1 MRIIGLDMGERR
13 VGVALSDPSGT
24 VATPL
29 VVLDAKKV
37 LGDGRDVQRLIDEYE
52 ADLIVIGLPLSM
64 DGSEGPQ
71 AAGVRAAGERL
82 ARFLP
87 VPIVYHDERLSSSQ
101 ARRSMSAAGVSDKAK
116 RGSIDMVAAC
126 LFLQSFLDGR
136 RDCAEKVDGL

>member
-1 MRIIGLDMGERR
+1 M
-13 VGVALSDPSGT
+13 GVAVSDPSGS

-37 LGDGRDVQRLIDEYE
+37 LGDGGEVRRLVEDYE
-52 ADLIVIGLPLSM
+52 AELIVIGLPLSM

-71 AAGVRAAGERL
+71 AASVRAVGVRL

-87 VPIVYHDERLSSSQ
+87 IPVVYHDERLSSSQ

-116 RGSIDMVAAC
+116 RGSIDMVAAS

-136 RDCAEKVDGL
+136 RSAAENDDAQ

>member
-1 MRIIGLDMGERR
+1 M
-13 VGVALSDPSGT
+13 GVAVSDPSGS

-37 LGDGRDVQRLIDEYE
+37 LGDGGEVRRLVEDYE
-52 ADLIVIGLPLSM
+52 AELIVIGLPLSM

-71 AAGVRAAGERL
+71 AASVRAVGVRL

-87 VPIVYHDERLSSSQ
+87 IPVVYHDERLSSSQ

-116 RGSIDMVAAC
+116 RGSIDMVAAS

-136 RDCAEKVDGL
+136 RNAAENDDVQ

>member
-1 MRIIGLDMGERR
+1 MRIIGLDIGEKR

-37 LGDGRDVQRLIDEYE
+37 LGDGRDVRGLIDDYE

-71 AAGVRAAGERL
+71 AARVRAVGERL

-87 VPIVYHDERLSSSQ
+87 VRIVYHDERLSSSQ

-126 LFLQSFLDGR
+126 LFLQSFLDAR
-136 RDCAEKVDGL
+136 RDSAEKVDGL

>member
-1 MRIIGLDMGERR
+1 MRVIGLDIGEKR
-13 VGVALSDPSGT
+13 VGVAVSDPTGS

-37 LGDGRDVQRLIDEYE
+37 LGDGREVRRLVEDYE
-52 ADLIVIGLPLSM
+52 AELIVIGLPLSM

-71 AAGVRAAGERL
+71 AASVRAAGARL

-87 VPIVYHDERLSSSQ
+87 IPIVYHDERLSSSQ

-116 RGSIDMVAAC
+116 RGSIDMVAAS

-136 RDCAEKVDGL
+136 RRAGENDDAQ